1 MRKSILITL
10 IVGVVWSPAA
20 VLSELTLAGVSIQP
34 SSQGAKNPLS
44 LEQKAEEIALLL
56 PEGAK
61 VAWFDPQGHGNLEK
75 AILMVHAKESGSQP
89 QVAVIYEK
97 SSGKAD
103 ISSQPLSLAIFSHRD
118 GQLYKEWE
126 TELAGPQL
134 WMQDGKSI
142 GFQVVDV
149 DADGKDEIL
158 TITGMGAS
166 LGARLQI
173 IAWDG
178 KSYRQITPQ
187 IEGHQFELSRDER
200 GFLRIRA
207 RSRYEELFHIYEWE
221 GKQYLEVEAGNYFR
235 REAEFYENVLLGPEA
250 ITPYLFGD
258 YLQRAVWN
266 YRKAGDINKA
276 LELCE
281 QALHVLDQPGKL
293 APVLPSEEANLTSQ
307 QREAIRENFERSRS
321 SLHALLHSLLGELN
335 EQRGDFE
342 AALKHFREA
351 LQFDP
356 SDQGLRNRIK
366 AIEHRLQRSP

>member
-158 TITGMGAS
+158 TSPACRCFHTTIPRPACRGNTSPLTSARAPAALSDRGPPSLPPQGRHLNLIAPPIGKDHTDVRPPLLLHHGADEDHRIIS
-166 LGARLQI
+166 LLHHPGIVPRLGPARPPL
-173 IAWDG
+173 
-178 KSYRQITPQ
+178 PQ
-187 IEGHQFELSRDER
+187 RNIEDVGTTVIVPPV
-200 GFLRIRA
+200 IRA
-207 RSRYEELFHIYEWE
+207 S
-221 GKQYLEVEAGNYFR
+221 VA
-235 REAEFYENVLLGPEA
+235 
-250 ITPYLFGD
+250 TD
-258 YLQRAVWN
+258 
-266 YRKAGDINKA
+266 A
-276 LELCE
+276 L
-281 QALHVLDQPGKL
+281 
-293 APVLPSEEANLTSQ
+293 
-307 QREAIRENFERSRS
+307 
-321 SLHALLHSLLGELN
+321 SLLF
-335 EQRGDFE
+335 DC
-342 AALKHFREA
+342 EA
-351 LQFDP
+351 LDHSGRTVRP
-356 SDQGLRNRIK
+356 L
-366 AIEHRLQRSP
+366 